1 MSSRG
6 SSYPSSSDRVELLYV
21 KSKTYLHPT
30 SSKKD
35 NVAGYLSLSRPKAG
49 NVTNKDT
56 LLSFTPEYMLS
67 KEEAAIY
74 NAVDMSNGTYGI
86 TDQLQSLSVSKKS
99 NPLGGSRKAPEN
111 LPEVNRPSSSVDG
124 MGAFCISLSY
134 IYSIQFRTPSL
145 GWWYGSIIIHS
156 KSRDKFPVVF
166 FHDDECPSTLH
177 KQKLKNQS
185 FDPFGDDGAM
195 YWGGQDFL
203 SVLQAVIAVD
213 RSTVEPSVYLVDP
226 SSSDLVNF
234 SPFGHDNSSEPKGK
248 KPASEPYKLPDFNKL
263 IATAKWKVLETVAT
277 IGSRTKNQVADII
290 DDRVPQSVVKSI
302 FNKPEVQKISNDF
315 DSARIYLAKWA
326 VQVKEE
332 AEQSQRK
339 FMLEDAVY
347 ARINKELGDDSQLL
361 TPQEISNASRR
372 KPINLVEW
380 KGFFDHEGRLTLT
393 IEEVKSRIFH
403 GGLENNVRKEAWP
416 FLLGVYA
423 WDSSKRDRETTK
435 QSLQSSYADFKR
447 RWAEDDAKRET
458 SFWKDQK
465 VRIEKDIHR
474 NDRHLDIFKDNK
486 KSPASTPVSTETET
500 QDSRESSPETPDEDS
515 EWDLANIGN
524 VHLFRMREILLTF
537 NEYNTNLG
545 YVQGMTDLLSPIYVV
560 FQDEVLSFWAFAGFM
575 ERMERNFV
583 RDQSGMKKQ
592 MLVLNELVQFMLP
605 DLFRHLDK
613 CESTDLFFFFR
624 MLLVWY
630 KREFEWEQVNTLW
643 EVLWTDLYSSQYHL
657 FLALAVL
664 SDNERIMKQNLRR
677 FDEVLKY
684 MNDLSGRL
692 KLHDLLVRA
701 ELLFLRFRRMVDLID
716 RETTSSKGSDN
727 EQEMRINPD
736 LRQLLSRKMVVQKE
750 TERPEGAGGG

>member
-1 MSSRG
+1 MSSA
-6 SSYPSSSDRVELLYV
+6 PSSSSNKVELLYV
-21 KSKTYLHPT
+21 KSKAYLHPT
-30 SSKKD
+30 TSKKD
-35 NVAGYLSLSRPKAG
+35 NVPGFLTLSRPRLG
-49 NVTNKDT
+49 NVTNKDI
-56 LLSFTPEYMLS
+56 LLSFTPEFMLS
-67 KEEAAIY
+67 KDELEMY
-74 NAVDMSNGTYGI
+74 KAVDLDNGTFGI
-86 TDQLQSLSVSKKS
+86 SDQLQSLLVTENGKS
-99 NPLGGSRKAPEN
+99 QNNSRKTSQKVCLAN
-111 LPEVNRPSSSVDG
+111 KPSASLDG
-124 MGAFCISLSY
+124 TGAFCVSLSH
-134 IYSIQFRTPSL
+134 IYLIQFRTPSL

-156 KSRDKFPVVF
+156 RSREKFPVVF
-166 FHDDECPSTLH
+166 FHDDESPLTLQ

-185 FDPFGDDGAM
+185 FDPFGEDGAM

-203 SVLQAVIAVD
+203 LVLKGLIAVD
-213 RSTVEPSVYLVDP
+213 RSTVEPSVYLIDP

-234 SPFGHDNSSEPKGK
+234 SPYGQDKSTDASGPKV
-248 KPASEPYKLPDFNKL
+248 KPEPYKLPDFNKM

-277 IGSRTKNQVADII
+277 LGLRTKNQVADII
-290 DDRVPQSVVKSI
+290 DERVPQGVVKLI

-332 AEQSQRK
+332 AEQSQRE

-347 ARINKELGDDSQLL
+347 ARINKELDNESKLL
-361 TPQEISNASRR
+361 TPQEISNTSRR
-372 KPINLVEW
+372 KPVSSVEW
-380 KGFFDHEGRLTLT
+380 NGFFDHEGRLTLT
-393 IEEVKSRIFH
+393 TDEVKKRIFH

-423 WDSSKRDRETTK
+423 WDSSKRDREATK
-435 QSLQSSYADFKR
+435 QSLQSSYCDFKR
-447 RWAEDDAKRET
+447 RWAEDELKRET
-458 SFWKDQK
+458 DFWKDQK
-465 VRIEKDIHR
+465 VRIEKDVHR
-474 NDRHLDIFKDNK
+474 NDRHLDLFKDKK
-486 KSPASTPVSTETET
+486 KSTPNGPQNSSATGIAN
-500 QDSRESSPETPDEDS
+500 SRESSPETPDEDL
-515 EWDLANIGN
+515 EWNLANIEN

-605 DLFRHLDK
+605 DLFRHLEK

-630 KREFEWEQVNTLW
+630 KREFEWEEVNTLW
-643 EVLWTDLYSSQYHL
+643 EALWTDYYSSQYHL

-684 MNDLSGRL
+684 MNDLLGRM
-692 KLHDLLVRA
+692 KLHDLLVRS

-716 RETTSSKGSDN
+716 RETTNSTSSSDS
-727 EQEMRINPD
+727 QQMKINPD
-736 LRQLLSRKMVVQKE
+736 LRQLLSRKIVVRKE
-750 TERPEGAGGG
+750 EVRPEGVGGG